1 MPTEI
6 NEFLNQKSML
16 TPGAAGG
23 STLLITNTLGSTFG
37 LPLGYVALLIS
48 GLFGLLVAALTAGVP
63 VWQRGVFFVL
73 NTLIIFCVAMGTNS
87 AGQKV
92 SEART
97 TNVTVSFVTA
107 AHAQDASSGVPTAS
121 EVVKDVEAIA
131 ENPSLTADE
140 KLEAIME
147 QLDTAGPQPESEK
160 PQGFFQLWNF

>member
-1 MPTEI
+1 MPGEL

-23 STLLITNTLGSTFG
+23 STLLITNALGSTFG

-48 GLFGLLVAALTAGVP
+48 GLFGLSVAALAAGVP

-73 NTLIIFCVAMGTNS
+73 NTLIIFCVAMGSNS

-92 SEART
+92 SEARA

-107 AHAQDASSGVPTAS
+107 AYAQDGSSGMPAAS
-121 EVVKDVEAIA
+121 EVIKDVEAIT
-131 ENPSLTADE
+131 ENPSLTAEE
-140 KLEAIME
+140 KLEAITE
-147 QLDTAGPQPESEK
+147 QLDMAGPQPAAEK